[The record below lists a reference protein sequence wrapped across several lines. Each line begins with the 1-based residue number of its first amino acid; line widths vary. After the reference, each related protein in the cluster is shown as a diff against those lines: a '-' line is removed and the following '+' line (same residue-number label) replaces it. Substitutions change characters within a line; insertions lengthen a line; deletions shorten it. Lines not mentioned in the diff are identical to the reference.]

1 MTVKTYTAMRSSPLG
16 FLRDALELWRVRTRS
31 LVEEAGDAAAQGRW
45 FDAEVVAA
53 LGSGLAGK
61 KVLIIGPGQ
70 TLREWWVYSSLGADV
85 VGIDLDVV
93 PVGPDVMAYYDLLKK
108 NGPVRFA
115 KTLGRKVLGIDR
127 AYEAALA
134 RALGLKRL
142 RPGRL
147 IAADASRMPF
157 ATGEFDVVYSFS
169 VFEHLESPD
178 AVMKEV
184 ARVLRPG
191 GFAYVSTHLYSSEG
205 GCHDLRIFA
214 GDRKDIPLWAHLRPQ
229 HHHTVQEGCY
239 MNKLRAADLERQFK
253 AVWGPSARFELDRHH
268 GAFDAEL
275 RAALPDL
282 RKNGELSEYTDDEL
296 LSVNLI
302 TRWTQDLQASASA
315 GPATMS
321 DGALRA

>member
-1 MTVKTYTAMRSSPLG
+1 MTVKTYTAMHTRPLA
-16 FLRDALELWRVRTRS
+16 FLRDALELWKWRTRG
-31 LVEEAGDAAAQGRW
+31 LAEETADAAAQGRS
-45 FDAEVVAA
+45 FDAEVAA
-53 LGSGLAGK
+53 ELGSGLTGK

-70 TLREWWVYSSLGADV
+70 TLREWWAYSSLGADV

-93 PVGPDVMAYYDLLKK
+93 PVGLDVMAYYNLLQK

-142 RPGRL
+142 RRGRL
-147 IAADASRMPF
+147 LAADASRMPF
-157 ATGEFDVVYSFS
+157 ANGEFDVVYSFS
-169 VFEHLESPD
+169 VFEHLESPEV
-178 AVMKEV
+178 VMKEV

-191 GFAYVSTHLYSSEG
+191 GFAHISTHLYSSEG

-214 GDRKDIPLWAHLRPQ
+214 GDRQGIPLWAHLRPQ
-229 HHHTVQEGCY
+229 HQHTVQEGCY
-239 MNKLRAADLERQFK
+239 MNKLRAADFERQFK
-253 AVWGPSARFELDRHH
+253 AVWGPSVRFELEYHAP
-268 GAFDAEL
+268 AFAAEL

-282 RKNGELSEYTDDEL
+282 RKNGELGEYTDDEL

-302 TRWTQDLQASASA
+302 TRWKQDLQPWASAK
-315 GPATMS
+315 PARMA
-321 DGALRA
+321 DGGLHA